1 MTHATV
7 WISTPE
13 THLFQPLPIGEMKAW
28 VKEAI
33 EKRREF
39 SVRHYSDL
47 WCPLGYR
54 VIVRAWTTL
63 EGEYKTDSDFVRG

>member
-1 MTHATV
+1 MNNGTV
-7 WISTPE
+7 WIVTPE
-13 THLFQPLPIGEMKAW
+13 FHLIQPLPISEIKAW
-28 VKEAI
+28 VKDAI
-33 EKRREF
+33 AKRMEF
-39 SVRHYSDL
+39 CVRHYSDL